1 MKCSFNIP
9 RLAAIFISGCAVASG
24 TTVESPA
31 EETLCVHLYNLAA
44 VAPQAMKWAMSET
57 TRVFTRAGIGIRWE
71 QPPIASPE
79 ARLWDLNIF
88 PVMLSG
94 SRERS
99 CLVVSI
105 MPDLPSAAYPGALG
119 FALPF
124 ARSGV
129 GAEVIYRRVELLAAS
144 VGIAPEVLLAYTMA
158 HEMGHVLLRSS
169 NHAPAGIMQGH
180 WNAGNWRLASFGMM
194 NFLPQEAK
202 QMRQGLRRFEP
213 QEPMHS
219 TEPNPDRNPMLAA
232 SRISTKR

>member
-1 MKCSFNIP
+1 MKGSFNIP
-9 RLAAIFISGCAVASG
+9 RLAAIFTLGCAVASG

-31 EETLCVHLYNLAA
+31 EETLCVHVYNLAA
-44 VAPQAMKWAMSET
+44 VAPQTMKWARSET
-57 TRVFTRAGIGIRWE
+57 TRIFIRAGIGISWE
-71 QPPIASPE
+71 QPPLASPE
-79 ARLWDLNIF
+79 ARLWDLNIS
-88 PVMLSG
+88 PVLLSR

-99 CLVVSI
+99 CLVVSVLQ
-105 MPDLPSAAYPGALG
+105 DLSSAAYPGALG

-129 GAEVIYRRVELLAAS
+129 SAEIIYRRVELLAAS
-144 VGIAPEVLLAYTMA
+144 VGVAPEVLLAYTMA

-202 QMRQGLRRFEP
+202 QMRQGLRRFDP
-213 QEPMHS
+213 QEPKNP
-219 TEPNPDRNPMLAA
+219 TEPNPDRNSMLAA
-232 SRISTKR
+232 SRVSTKR